1 MVRARDGL
9 GVSGVK
15 LMGTGG
21 PVKTDAEWG
30 KWAHGNEFLN
40 TKRGR
45 LGPRGW
51 FGQTVSPSLPNM
63 ASANPGPL
71 DSDTTRIVR
80 GACPHDCP
88 DTCAMLVT
96 VESGRAV
103 RVAGDP
109 DHPFTRG
116 FLCTKVNRYV
126 ERTYHEGRLLH
137 PMRRTGPKG
146 SGKFARIS
154 WDEALDEI
162 ATRLNEIRRS
172 SDGPQ
177 AILPYSY
184 AGTMGVVQGGSID
197 RRFFHAIGAS
207 MLDRTICST
216 PGKVGMQMTV
226 GANVGADPEGIPQ
239 SDLVLLWGTNTLT
252 SNPHMWPFVLE
263 AKARGAPIIAIDPIR
278 TRTAAQCDEWIAIRP
293 GTDAAL
299 ALGLMH
305 VVLERGLQDDDY
317 IERYTVGIDAL
328 RERAREYSPQRVS
341 QITGIRPDVI
351 VSLGERYGR
360 AKAAFIRVNYG
371 LQRHGGGGMAV
382 RSIACLPALTGHWR
396 RAGGGVQLSS
406 SHNFKFNTQ
415 LVERPDLSPPVRTI
429 NMIRLG
435 EALTTKDAGVGGP
448 PVRAMI
454 VYNSNPAAVAPDRNA
469 VLAGMRREDLF
480 TVVLEHFQTDTADY
494 ADIVLPA
501 TTQLE
506 HWDLHLAYGHHYVTL
521 NQPSIAP
528 LGEALPNSEI
538 FRRIAARMGLEH
550 PPLRD
555 DDLTVIRQALDST
568 HDNMAGVTLETLIE
582 RGWTRLNVPTPY
594 LPYESGKFFT
604 PSGKC
609 EFYSPRLAAM
619 GLDPVPTFTAPYE
632 FPDAVPDLAERYPL
646 TLISSPAHQFLNSTF
661 VNIGALRRGAREP
674 ECLLHPAD
682 AEQRG
687 IGAGARVVVHNDR
700 GAFTAVARVEDTIRP
715 GVVWA
720 PSIWW
725 GKYAADGANANQTTS
740 QRETDLGR
748 GPVFY
753 DNLVEVGLAD

>member
-1 MVRARDGL
+1 
-9 GVSGVK
+9 
-15 LMGTGG
+15 
-21 PVKTDAEWG
+21 
-30 KWAHGNEFLN
+30 
-40 TKRGR
+40 
-45 LGPRGW
+45 
-51 FGQTVSPSLPNM
+51 
-63 ASANPGPL
+63 
-71 DSDTTRIVR
+71 
-80 GACPHDCP
+80 
-88 DTCAMLVT
+88 MLVT

-109 DHPFTRG
+109 EHPFTRG
-116 FLCTKVNRYV
+116 FLCAKVNRYV
-126 ERTYHEGRLLH
+126 ERTYHEDRLLH
-137 PMRRTGPKG
+137 PMRRAGPKG

-162 ATRLNEIRRS
+162 ATRLNEIRNS

-184 AGTMGVVQGGSID
+184 AGTMGIVQGSSID

-207 MLDRTICST
+207 KLDRTICST
-216 PGKVGMQMTV
+216 AGKVGMQMTV
-226 GANVGADPEGIPQ
+226 GANVGADPEGIPE

-263 AKARGAPIIAIDPIR
+263 AKARGAPIIAIDPLR
-278 TRTAAQCDEWIAIRP
+278 TRTAAQCDEWIGLRP

-299 ALGLMH
+299 ALGMMH

-317 IERYTVGIDAL
+317 IARYTTGIDAL
-328 RERAREYSPQRVS
+328 RERAGEYTPEHTSR
-341 QITGIRPDVI
+341 ITGLAPEVI

-382 RSIACLPALTGHWR
+382 RTIACLPALTGHWR

-406 SHNFKFNTQ
+406 SHNFKFNTA

-448 PVRAMI
+448 PVRALV
-454 VYNSNPAAVAPDRNA
+454 VYNSNPGAVAPDRNA
-469 VLAGMRREDLF
+469 VLAGMRRDDLF

-506 HWDLHLAYGHHYVTL
+506 HWDLHLSYGHHYVTL
-521 NQPSIAP
+521 NQPSVDP
-528 LGEALPNSEI
+528 LGESLPNSEI
-538 FRRIAARMGLEH
+538 FRRIAGRMGLDD
-550 PPLRD
+550 PSLRD

-568 HDNMAGVTLETLIE
+568 SEKMAGVTLEALIE
-582 RGWTRLNVPTPY
+582 RGWTRLNVPTPF
-594 LPYESGKFFT
+594 LPYEKGGFAT
-604 PSGKC
+604 PSGTC
-609 EFYSPRLAAM
+609 EFYSPRLKKM
-619 GLDPVPTFTAPYE
+619 GIDPVPTFTAPYE
-632 FPDAVPDLAERYPL
+632 FPEKVPELAGRYPL

-674 ECLLHPAD
+674 ECLLHPID
-682 AEQRG
+682 AEERG
-687 IGAGARVVVHNDR
+687 IGVGARVVVHNDR
-700 GAFTAVARVEDTIRP
+700 GAFTAVARVEDSIRP

-725 GKYAADGANANQTTS
+725 GKFAADGANANQTTS
-740 QRETDLGR
+740 QRETDLGH

>member
-1 MVRARDGL
+1 M
-9 GVSGVK
+9 
-15 LMGTGG
+15 T
-21 PVKTDAEWG
+21 P
-30 KWAHGNEFLN
+30 
-40 TKRGR
+40 
-45 LGPRGW
+45 
-51 FGQTVSPSLPNM
+51 TVAAVPHDPK
-63 ASANPGPL
+63 AS
-71 DSDTTRIVR
+71 SRVVR

-109 DHPFTRG
+109 EHPFTRG
-116 FLCTKVNRYV
+116 FLCAKVNRYV
-126 ERTYHEGRLLH
+126 ERTYHEDRLLH
-137 PMRRTGPKG
+137 PMRRAGPKG

-162 ATRLNEIRRS
+162 ATRLNEIRNS

-184 AGTMGVVQGGSID
+184 AGTMGIVQGSSID

-207 MLDRTICST
+207 KLDRTICST
-216 PGKVGMQMTV
+216 AGKVGMQMTV
-226 GANVGADPEGIPQ
+226 GANVGADPEGIPE

-263 AKARGAPIIAIDPIR
+263 AKARGAPIIAIDPLR
-278 TRTAAQCDEWIAIRP
+278 TRTAAQCDEWIGLRP

-299 ALGLMH
+299 ALGMMH

-317 IERYTVGIDAL
+317 IARYTTGIDAL
-328 RERAREYSPQRVS
+328 RERAGEYTPEHTSR
-341 QITGIRPDVI
+341 ITGLAPEVI

-382 RSIACLPALTGHWR
+382 RTIACLPALTGHWR

-406 SHNFKFNTQ
+406 SHNFKFNTAV
-415 LVERPDLSPPVRTI
+415 VERPDLSPPVRTI

-448 PVRAMI
+448 PVRALV
-454 VYNSNPAAVAPDRNA
+454 VYNSNPGAVAPDRNA
-469 VLAGMRREDLF
+469 VLAGMRRDDLF

-506 HWDLHLAYGHHYVTL
+506 HWDLHLSYGHHYVTL
-521 NQPSIAP
+521 NQPSVDP
-528 LGEALPNSEI
+528 LGESLPNSEI
-538 FRRIAARMGLEH
+538 FRRIAGRMGLDD
-550 PPLRD
+550 PSLRD

-568 HDNMAGVTLETLIE
+568 SEKMAGVTLEALIE
-582 RGWTRLNVPTPY
+582 RGWTRLNVPTPF
-594 LPYESGKFFT
+594 LPYEKGGFAT

-609 EFYSPRLAAM
+609 EFYSPRLKKM
-619 GLDPVPTFTAPYE
+619 GIDPVPTFTAPYE
-632 FPDAVPDLAERYPL
+632 FPEKVPELAGRYPL

-661 VNIGALRRGAREP
+661 VNIVALRRGAREP
-674 ECLLHPAD
+674 ECLLHPID
-682 AEQRG
+682 AEERG
-687 IGAGARVVVHNDR
+687 IGVGARVVVHNDR
-700 GAFTAVARVEDTIRP
+700 GAFTAVARVEDSIRP

-725 GKYAADGANANQTTS
+725 GKFAADGANANQTTS
-740 QRETDLGR
+740 QRETDLGH